1 MFTALKIWEWIKS
14 KWQWFLG
21 GLVGL
26 VPFLAFLTRG
36 KQQKQVLDIANKSH
50 EKENSINEKAKEDL
64 VEGLAK
70 ISEEKDKKVKEVIAD
85 SVRRET
91 QLEKEKN
98 DLIDEATESEDLGR
112 RLAEALGAE
121 YVETDDK

>member
-26 VPFLAFLTRG
+26 VTFLAFLTRG
-36 KQQKQVLDIANKSH
+36 KQQKKVLDIANKSH

-70 ISEEKDKKVKEVIAD
+70 ISEEKDKKVKEIRI
-85 SVRRET
+85 S
-91 QLEKEKN
+91 
-98 DLIDEATESEDLGR
+98 I
-112 RLAEALGAE
+112 
-121 YVETDDK
+121 ETDKINSIGLQISDKQEGNFTLEIKYIKASF